1 MIASVRSNPEDATIH
16 LSLACTCPL
25 QGRWLPLADKLA
37 PPSAAAPSCFQAPNG
52 IHVVRSPDQPRILQR
67 SMQLGRL
74 GKGGDFEAQR
84 WGQTSSIASR
94 CSGSLTV
101 LFECTS
107 SIARL
112 LTGPKVSANQSA
124 NRWKQNKSAEKLA
137 FEIFALYVFLRLEM
151 INVVRIVLKHVY
163 MSEPIVCTL
172 QSGSHACIFTATVN

>member
-1 MIASVRSNPEDATIH
+1 MIASDRSNPEDATIH

-37 PPSAAAPSCFQAPNG
+37 PPSAAASSCFQAPKG
-52 IHVVRSPDQPRILQR
+52 IHVVRSTDQPRILQR
-67 SMQLGRL
+67 SMKVGRL

-112 LTGPKVSANQSA
+112 LTGPIVSANL
-124 NRWKQNKSAEKLA
+124 WTQNKSAEKLA
-137 FEIFALYVFLRLEM
+137 FEIFALYVFFRLEM
-151 INVVRIVLKHVY
+151 IDVVRIVLQHVY
-163 MSEPIVCTL
+163 TSEPIVCTL

>member
-1 MIASVRSNPEDATIH
+1 MPNPTQYTMLKAGKAMIASDRSNPEDATIH

-52 IHVVRSPDQPRILQR
+52 IHVVRSLDQPRILQR

-112 LTGPKVSANQSA
+112 LTGPTVSANRLIA
-124 NRWKQNKSAEKLA
+124 GNRTSQQRSWLLKFSHCMY
-137 FEIFALYVFLRLEM
+137 FF
-151 INVVRIVLKHVY
+151 VLK
-163 MSEPIVCTL
+163 
-172 QSGSHACIFTATVN
+172 